1 MGIVGMFVV
10 RGSLLI
16 LLPMSVWIVT
26 PSVAFVL
33 VRLWTTV
40 LLVLV
45 IMFWII
51 LPVLILVLLG
61 MRFMLNIVFVS

>member
-1 MGIVGMFVV
+1 MFVV

-16 LLPMSVWIVT
+16 LLPMSVRIVT
-26 PSVAFVL
+26 PSVVFAL
-33 VRLWTTV
+33 VRLLTTV
-40 LLVLV
+40 LLVQV
-45 IMFWII
+45 IMFLII